1 MKNKFLPLVTLVSML
16 VLIACGG
23 TQPKDLGKLRLAYDF
38 WPGYYPAL
46 IAIEKGYFAE
56 EGLQVEAI
64 KPENTDTLMSDF
76 IGGKY
81 DLMAV
86 SLGDVVN
93 LTQLTGDVAVIF
105 ASDES
110 AGGDA
115 MVASSE
121 IQSISDLKGK
131 QIGVN
136 QGSFAELFIVTL
148 LEENGMTSADVTFI
162 DMDAA
167 DAPAALRNG
176 EVQAA
181 HTWEP
186 YVTEA
191 KNDGGHVL
199 FSSADTPGLIPDII
213 AVRGAVLQSNP
224 EAVAAFVRGW
234 FKAVDFLKANPEEGN
249 VAAATQLGDDP
260 ATISLEGIKLNSL
273 SDNQTLFTQGD
284 TTASIYHTAQL
295 YVDFFVRIGSLS
307 QKPDLNK
314 LLNPSFLK

>member
-1 MKNKFLPLVTLVSML
+1 MKTKKFLLVTIMCVL
-16 VLIACGG
+16 VLTACGG
-23 TQPKDLGKLRLAYDF
+23 TQPKDLGKLRFAYDF

-46 IAIEKGYFAE
+46 IAIEKGYYAE

-64 KPENTDTLMSDF
+64 KPENTDALMSDF

-93 LTQLTGDVAVIF
+93 LTQLTSDVAIIF

-115 MVASSE
+115 MVASPE
-121 IQSISDLKGK
+121 IQSITDLSGK

-148 LEENGMTSADVTFI
+148 LEENGMNSADVTFI

-167 DAPAALRNG
+167 DAPTALRNS

-191 KNDGGHVL
+191 KNDGNHVL

-213 AVRGAVLQSNP
+213 AVRGAVLRENP

-234 FKAVDFLKANPEEGN
+234 FRAVDFWKANPEEGN
-249 VAAATQLGDDP
+249 AAAAKQLGDDP
-260 ATISLEGIKLNSL
+260 STISLEGIKLNSL
-273 SDNQTLFTQGD
+273 SDNQALFTEGD

-295 YVDFFVRIGSLS
+295 YVDFFVQIGSLTK
-307 QKPDLNK
+307 KPDIDK